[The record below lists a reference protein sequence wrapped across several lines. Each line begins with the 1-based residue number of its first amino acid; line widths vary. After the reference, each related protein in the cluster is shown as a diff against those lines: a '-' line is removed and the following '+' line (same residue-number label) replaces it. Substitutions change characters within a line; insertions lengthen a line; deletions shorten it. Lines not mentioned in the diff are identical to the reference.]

1 MSVIEDEQCLE
12 LVGNKPATIASCN
25 EGKICP
31 MWFIG
36 KWQPCNKLC
45 GEGKQTRQV
54 VCYQKEENGKI
65 TVLDDKDCLD
75 EKPEEEMDCMLQPCE
90 GVDYVVS
97 SWSGVRFLFVVNI
110 NFFIFLTNFDVPSV
124 IRVMLLLK
132 HA

>member
-1 MSVIEDEQCLE
+1 MHVFFNITLYRAVSVIEDEECLE

-31 MWFIG
+31 LWFTG
-36 KWQPCNKLC
+36 KWLPCNKLC

-75 EKPEEEMDCMLQPCE
+75 EKPEEEKDCMLQPCE

-97 SWSGVRFLFVVNI
+97 SWSGVRFFFVLNI
-110 NFFIFLTNFDVPSV
+110 KILYIFN
-124 IRVMLLLK
+124 
-132 HA
+132 